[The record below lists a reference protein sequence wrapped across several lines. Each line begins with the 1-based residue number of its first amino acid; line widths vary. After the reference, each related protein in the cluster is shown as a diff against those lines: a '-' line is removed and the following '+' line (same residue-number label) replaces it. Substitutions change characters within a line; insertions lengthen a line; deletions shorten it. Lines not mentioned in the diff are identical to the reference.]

1 MFRLFRPLIFTKP
14 FVRPLL
20 SETKGFSAVEALEYL
35 DNTKK
40 LSIPGFDTNKPAVFR
55 SAFSDFPAAKKW
67 FKASNEHS
75 GYPQKLDMGYLE
87 KHGNA
92 IVPLEV
98 TRPSAHNVQNETFD
112 RVEAPFS
119 LLLAHMGAM
128 EGQDVRLYLAQHLL
142 EDLPAEL
149 NKDLPT
155 PLTFL
160 TCLKARGDIYA
171 SSLWMGRPPTRTPL
185 HRDPNPNL
193 FVQLAGKKK
202 IRMMTPE
209 VGRGVFERVRQQ
221 IRGAAGD
228 ANMRGAEMMQG
239 REMEDLENAVWG
251 ENENGVRGWETTLTT
266 GDALYIPLGWWH
278 AVKGVGEGANGSV
291 NWWFR

>member
-1 MFRLFRPLIFTKP
+1 MFRLFRPLLFTKP
-14 FVRPLL
+14 FVRSYS
-20 SETKGFSAVEALEYL
+20 SETKRFSTVEALEYVN
-35 DNTKK
+35 NTKK
-40 LSIPGFDTNKPAVFR
+40 LSIPGFDANKPAVFR
-55 SAFSDFPAAKKW
+55 SAFSDFPAEKKW
-67 FKASNEHS
+67 FTSSNDHP
-75 GYPQKLDMGYLE
+75 GYLQELNLAYLE

-98 TRPSAHNVQNETFD
+98 TRPSVHNTQNETFD
-112 RVEAPFS
+112 RIEAPFS

-128 EGQDVRLYLAQHLL
+128 DDQGVRLYLAQHSL

-202 IRMMTPE
+202 VRMMTPE

-228 ANMRGAEMMQG
+228 ANMRGTEMMQG
-239 REMEDLENAVWG
+239 REMEGLETAVWD
-251 ENENGVRGWETTLTT
+251 ENEGGVKGWETTLTA

-278 AVKGVGEGANGSV
+278 AVRGIGKGANASV

>member
-1 MFRLFRPLIFTKP
+1 MFRLFRPLFFTKS
-14 FVRPLL
+14 FVRPYS
-20 SETKGFSAVEALEYL
+20 SETNRFSTVEVLEYL
-35 DNTKK
+35 DNTNK
-40 LSIPGFDTNKPAVFR
+40 LSIPRFDINKPAVFR
-55 SAFSDFPAAKKW
+55 SAFSDFPAAEKW
-67 FKASNEHS
+67 FSSSNDNS
-75 GYPQKLDMGYLE
+75 GYPQELNLAYLG
-87 KHGNA
+87 KHGNK
-92 IVPLEV
+92 IVPLEI
-98 TRPSAHNVQNETFD
+98 TRSTINSAQNETFD

-119 LLLAHMGAM
+119 LLLTHISAM
-128 EGQDVRLYLAQHLL
+128 EDQCVRLYLAQHSL

-149 NKDLPT
+149 NKDLAT
-155 PLTFL
+155 PLAFL

-202 IRMMTPE
+202 VRMMTPG

-221 IRGAAGD
+221 IRGASGD

-239 REMEDLENAVWG
+239 REMEGLENAVWG
-251 ENENGVRGWETTLTT
+251 VNENGVKGWETTLTA

-278 AVKGVGEGANGSV
+278 AVRGVGKGANASV